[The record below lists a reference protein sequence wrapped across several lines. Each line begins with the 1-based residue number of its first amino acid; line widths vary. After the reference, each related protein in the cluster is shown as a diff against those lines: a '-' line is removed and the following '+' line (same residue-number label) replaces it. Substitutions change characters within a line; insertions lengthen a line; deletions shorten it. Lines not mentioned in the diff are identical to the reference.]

1 MESGKRGLE
10 TAWKKALEQIED
22 EVSEQEF
29 SRGFLGIEY
38 AGGND
43 SQLQLSVPNSF
54 TKDQL
59 TQRYLPRIEE
69 KLADLAGEDVTVKL
83 SVQRKRSREA
93 ADEAPAAQK
102 KAEEAPGRVRRQ
114 HPQLNKE
121 YTFERFIIGE
131 SNSFAANAALAIS
144 RNPGTGY
151 NPCLIYGGG
160 GVGKTHPRQAPR
172 KPRT

>member
-1 MESGKRGLE
+1 MESGKRSLE

-29 SRGFLGIEY
+29 STWFRGIEY

-59 TQRYLPRIEE
+59 TQRYLPRLEE
-69 KLADLAGEDVTVKL
+69 KLTDLAGEDITVKL

-93 ADEAPAAQK
+93 AEEAPTAQK
-102 KAEEAPGRVRRQ
+102 KVEEAPGRVRRQ

-121 YTFERFIIGE
+121 YTFERFIIGD
-131 SNSFAANAALAIS
+131 SNSFAANATLASVTPSSFSDKVTKTATPTSVQSI
-144 RNPGTGY
+144 
-151 NPCLIYGGG
+151 PCRLPKRI
-160 GVGKTHPRQAPR
+160 
-172 KPRT
+172 